1 MISFRQTVLAATA
14 LFSSQLFASPWIDAN
29 ELFLRNHIQQLADAG
44 VLSAPVTTYP
54 LMWNAISADLLNAS
68 PDKLSPRLQ
77 QSYAQVLHYFN
88 RAQRNQYNHQ
98 LKISAAN
105 EAKRFNSFG
114 DSQRQQAQLQLS
126 TEYIGSFW
134 AGKLSTQL
142 RVDAEDDNSLTFD
155 NSYLA
160 ATYGNWVVRFGAVS
174 QWWGPGW
181 DSSLIMSN
189 NARPLPALSL
199 TRNNSN
205 AFETPWLN
213 WIGPWTF
220 TAQMAKLE
228 SERHIPNAMLWSTR
242 ATIRPISKLELGLSW
257 SIQWGG
263 DGQPNSIK
271 DFLKAAASKTQCA
284 GGQST
289 CPSAQHTKLGNQMAG
304 LDIRWSDTLWGVP
317 FSLYGQTIGEDAVD
331 YIKPADKA
339 YVWGADVIVQFNQ
352 QVVRVFAEYTE
363 TQVACGADSSAW
375 NCYYEHTTYLSGY
388 RYHNRAI
395 GTSYDNDAK
404 AITLGFIT
412 QDSKGI
418 SWHGKLRAAQLN
430 ADNKDKYPTSSSMG
444 NSVTKIAEDLIQ
456 IELNY
461 KQPLWQGLLSIG
473 GDINYSRFI
482 STPSKTK
489 GNVYLGWEFRY

>member
-263 DGQPNSIK
+263 DGQPNSLK
-271 DFLKAAASKTQCA
+271 DFLDAVTSKQECA
-284 GGQST
+284 NGADV
-289 CPSAQHTKLGNQMAG
+289 CDPSLNTKLGNQLAG
-304 LDIRWSDTLWGVP
+304 FDIRWSDSIAGVP
-317 FSLYGQTIGEDAVD
+317 FSVYAQTIGEDAVNN
-331 YIKPADKA
+331 IKPADKA
-339 YVWGADVIVQFNQ
+339 YVFGIDSIFSIMEQPI
-352 QVVRVFAEYTE
+352 RVFLEYTE
-363 TQVACGADSSAW
+363 TEVACGKNPNSL
-375 NCYYEHTTYLSGY
+375 NCYYEHTTYYTGY
-388 RYHNRAI
+388 RYHQRAI
-395 GTSYDNDAK
+395 GTTYDNDTIAWS
-404 AITLGFIT
+404 LGFLGQFENGQQWRSI
-412 QDSKGI
+412 
-418 SWHGKLRAAQLN
+418 LRIAQLN
-430 ADNKDKYPTSSSMG
+430 TDNIDRAPTSSMVG
-444 NSVTKIAEDLIQ
+444 NQVSKIAEDLVQ
-456 IELNY
+456 LELQY
-461 KQPLWQGLLSIG
+461 QWPMFSGLLTIG
-473 GDINYSRFI
+473 GDISHSSYI
-482 STPSKTK
+482 DKKSKNE
-489 GNVYLGWEFRY
+489 GNANVAWEYRY